1 MIHANNVNKFNII
14 SSYGY
19 HKIFNQ
25 DVDSLFVSLSVSQ
38 SVSHS
43 LENMIWQ
50 IFAVRIQVQSVYQL
64 VHSILNFESITQ

>member
-25 DVDSLFVSLSVSQ
+25 DVDSPFVSLSVSQ
-38 SVSHS
+38 SFFRKYD
-43 LENMIWQ
+43 M
-50 IFAVRIQVQSVYQL
+50 A
-64 VHSILNFESITQ
+64 NFRTISR

>member
-25 DVDSLFVSLSVSQ
+25 DVDSPFVSLSVSQ

-50 IFAVRIQVQSVYQL
+50 ILELL
-64 VHSILNFESITQ
+64 VGKLI

>member
-25 DVDSLFVSLSVSQ
+25 DVVSLSVSQ

-50 IFAVRIQVQSVYQL
+50 ILELL
-64 VHSILNFESITQ
+64 VGSIMHLKVKQARLKLEP

>member
-25 DVDSLFVSLSVSQ
+25 DVDSLLSVCQSVSQ

-50 IFAVRIQVQSVYQL
+50 ILELL
-64 VHSILNFESITQ
+64 VGKLI